1 MTITTSTILK
11 MAEEDETYPAGDRDE
26 HKIFVS
32 RIPNQFDE
40 SVLKRLLEEKLAIDA
55 VVDVS
60 LLYTNN
66 DEGRQEHIEDEG
78 ETKAQQHRGFAFV
91 TLQNSDLQ
99 RRALQLG
106 TVRGGVKAT
115 SSKKYTIYVRPV
127 VREDLQ
133 ESSSKQI
140 CFLWSKFRCPYG
152 DECKFLHEGD
162 GGCQKKNR
170 NTKPRKKCFAF
181 KKGKC
186 KLGDE
191 CPHSHDFKVTPKIA
205 PKEKR
210 PPDEKDCINWAT
222 KGKCRKRDTC
232 PYRHNDEALKALLAK
247 KKRKLLEEEQTIEK
261 KSQPLCVRVF
271 GLNYD
276 TTESDVR
283 ELFRNC
289 GKITD
294 VTFPTFDDSGRSK
307 GYCGLVFQ
315 SPKAVAAAVEL
326 DGQELHG
333 RWLQIQ
339 AGKMYLKQWENH
351 HGQNRDDPA
360 SRCADTAKTADPCES
375 SVGEFGQKVKRR
387 KKHGY
392 GE

>member
-1 MTITTSTILK
+1 
-11 MAEEDETYPAGDRDE
+11 MAEEDEIYPTGDWDGR
-26 HKIFVS
+26 KVFVS
-32 RIPNQFDE
+32 RIPKQFDE
-40 SVLKRLLEEKLAIDA
+40 SVLKRLLEEKLSIDA
-55 VVDVS
+55 VMDVS

-66 DEGRQEHIEDEG
+66 DEGRQEAIEDEG
-78 ETKAQQHRGFAFV
+78 ERKAQQHRGFAFV
-91 TLQNSDLQ
+91 TLKTSDLQ
-99 RRALQLG
+99 QRALQLG

-140 CFLWSKFRCPYG
+140 CFLWSNFRCPYG

-162 GGCQKKNR
+162 GGCLEKSKNS
-170 NTKPRKKCFAF
+170 KPKKKCFAF

-191 CPHSHDFKVTPKIA
+191 CPHSHDFEVMPKIV

-210 PPDEKDCINWAT
+210 PPDQKDCINWAT

-232 PYRHNDEALKALLAK
+232 PYRHDDEILKALLAK
-247 KKRKLLEEEQTIEK
+247 KKRKLFEDEQNVEK

-276 TTESDVR
+276 TTESEVR
-283 ELFRNC
+283 EFFRDC
-289 GKITD
+289 GKITNM
-294 VTFPTFDDSGRSK
+294 TFPTFDDSGRSK

-315 SPKAVAAAVEL
+315 SPKAVAAAVKM

-339 AGKMYLKQWENH
+339 AGKMYLKEWESH
-351 HGQNRDDPA
+351 HGKNQKDPSSPGA
-360 SRCADTAKTADPCES
+360 QTPEPCETP
-375 SVGEFGQKVKRR
+375 VGEFGQKVKRR